1 MITGFFFCNFEN
13 KSVMKKF
20 TFHLIAV
27 VIGFSLLSC
36 YHPQTAT
43 GTKKATPNTK
53 AIVKSVLVKADTIF
67 HFENDAV
74 GKSPV
79 GWTAYLTGR
88 GKPCKWEVRNDA
100 GNKVLAQVSQEQED
114 YRFNIMVNDGL
125 SYKDVTIS
133 VKFKGVTGK
142 NDQGGGPVWRFQD
155 ANNYYVVRAN
165 PLENNFRLYKVVNG
179 DRRMLKSARL
189 NIETGKWYTLKVI
202 MKGNRITC
210 YFDGK
215 PELETTDDTFLQA
228 GKTGLWSKSDAVT
241 YFDEFKLSI
250 PTPEKD

>member
-1 MITGFFFCNFEN
+1 MITGLFFCNFEN

-27 VIGFSLLSC
+27 LIGFSLFSC

-43 GTKKATPNTK
+43 AVKQTTRNTK
-53 AIVKSVLVKADTIF
+53 TTPKPVLVKADTIF
-67 HFENDAV
+67 HFENYAV
-74 GKSPV
+74 GKTPV

-100 GNKVLAQVSQEQED
+100 GNKVLAQVSQEPED
-114 YRFNIMVNDGL
+114 YRFNLIVNDSL

-133 VKFKGVTGK
+133 VKFKGITGH

-155 ANNYYVVRAN
+155 ANNYYVARAN

-179 DRRMLKSARL
+179 DRHMLKSARL
-189 NIETGKWYTLKVI
+189 NIETGKWYTLKVM

-215 PELETTDDTFLQA
+215 PELETTDETFLQA
-228 GKTGLWSKSDAVT
+228 GKTGLWTKSDAVT
-241 YFDEFKLSI
+241 YFDEFKLS
-250 PTPEKD
+250 TPKPGQH